1 MKKGNFKELSVS
13 ELATKE
19 RELREEL
26 EMLTLKKRIGQVAKP
41 HRFSEIRRDI
51 ARIMTLKSS
60 AQ

>member
-1 MKKGNFKELSVS
+1 MKKRKFKELSVS
-13 ELATKE
+13 ELVTKE

-26 EMLTLKKRIGQVAKP
+26 EMLTLKKRVGQVAKP